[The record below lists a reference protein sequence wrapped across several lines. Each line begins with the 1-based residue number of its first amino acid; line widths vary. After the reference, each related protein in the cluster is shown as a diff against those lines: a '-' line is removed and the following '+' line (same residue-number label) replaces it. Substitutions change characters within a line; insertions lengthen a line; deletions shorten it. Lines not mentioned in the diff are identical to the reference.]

1 MRFFAHTIVWSVM
14 VAGLALWALGSGPA
28 SAQGAGG
35 DGQPAAGAG
44 AAQTAPLKIMTIER
58 KPFAMVM
65 NGKLVGFSIELWQT
79 MAEELGLEYS
89 FEIAQQFGEM
99 LAKVER
105 READA
110 AIANITITSA
120 REQKMDFTQPIFD
133 AGIQVMVR
141 DADGQVGLFG
151 ALFNW
156 EMLGLVVLAGVILFV
171 IANLMWF
178 FERRDQ
184 PYFQYPYKEGIWRS
198 FWWALNVIVNGGFEE
213 RVPQTRRGR
222 VFAVFLVIASL
233 FLVSA
238 FVAKITAALTVSELK
253 SQIQS
258 YRDLFNRRVGTTA
271 GSTSAA
277 FLDFHSVPYR
287 AFNGLED
294 VFQALEARELD
305 AVVHDAPVLAYYVNT
320 RGRGEARLVGSVL
333 RPEKYGVALQAGSP
347 LRERFD
353 RVLLKMREDGRYEEL
368 YRRWFGRRP

>member
-120 REQKMDFTQPIFD
+120 REQTMDFTQPIFD

-184 PYFQYPYKEGIWRS
+184 PYFQYP
-198 FWWALNVIVNGGFEE
+198 
-213 RVPQTRRGR
+213 
-222 VFAVFLVIASL
+222 
-233 FLVSA
+233 
-238 FVAKITAALTVSELK
+238 
-253 SQIQS
+253 
-258 YRDLFNRRVGTTA
+258 
-271 GSTSAA
+271 
-277 FLDFHSVPYR
+277 
-287 AFNGLED
+287 
-294 VFQALEARELD
+294 
-305 AVVHDAPVLAYYVNT
+305 
-320 RGRGEARLVGSVL
+320 
-333 RPEKYGVALQAGSP
+333 
-347 LRERFD
+347 
-353 RVLLKMREDGRYEEL
+353 
-368 YRRWFGRRP
+368 

>member
-1 MRFFAHTIVWSVM
+1 
-14 VAGLALWALGSGPA
+14 
-28 SAQGAGG
+28 
-35 DGQPAAGAG
+35 
-44 AAQTAPLKIMTIER
+44 
-58 KPFAMVM
+58 
-65 NGKLVGFSIELWQT
+65 
-79 MAEELGLEYS
+79 
-89 FEIAQQFGEM
+89 
-99 LAKVER
+99 
-105 READA
+105 
-110 AIANITITSA
+110 
-120 REQKMDFTQPIFD
+120 MDFTQPIFD
-133 AGIQVMVR
+133 AGIQVMVQ
-141 DADGQVGLFG
+141 DVDGQVGLIG

-156 EMLGLVVLAGVILFV
+156 EMLGLIVLAGVILFI

-277 FLDFHSVPYR
+277 FLELHSVPYR
-287 AFNGLED
+287 PFDALDD
-294 VFQALEARELD
+294 VFKALEARELD
-305 AVVHDAPVLAYYVNT
+305 AVVHDAPVLAYYANT
-320 RGRGEARLVGSVL
+320 RGRGEVRLVGSVL

-353 RVLLKMREDGRYEEL
+353 RELLKMREDGRYEEL

>member
-1 MRFFAHTIVWSVM
+1 
-14 VAGLALWALGSGPA
+14 
-28 SAQGAGG
+28 
-35 DGQPAAGAG
+35 
-44 AAQTAPLKIMTIER
+44 
-58 KPFAMVM
+58 
-65 NGKLVGFSIELWQT
+65 

-120 REQKMDFTQPIFD
+120 REQTMDFTQPIFD

-141 DADGQVGLFG
+141 DADGQVDLFG

-287 AFNGLED
+287 SFNGLED
-294 VFQALEARELD
+294 VFEALEARELD
-305 AVVHDAPVLAYYVNT
+305 AASRCRREVHFARGSTACCSKCARMAGMKNSTGAGSAAVPDDWSRWA
-320 RGRGEARLVGSVL
+320 GRGGDGARWPDQTRNIAIQIS
-333 RPEKYGVALQAGSP
+333 RSAISTIRTAET
-347 LRERFD
+347 
-353 RVLLKMREDGRYEEL
+353 
-368 YRRWFGRRP
+368 RRKPS